1 MPEIIPTK
9 NIRMSVLEAYRDNV
23 VDNKCGQ
30 IFSVG
35 VSAIMKTDS
44 MGAITN
50 AAIKTALIDQTS
62 TFFKNRILFV
72 CSFSSIKMSVL
83 KLNLHQKI

>member
-1 MPEIIPTK
+1 
-9 NIRMSVLEAYRDNV
+9 VLEAYLGKV

-35 VSAIMKTDS
+35 VNAIMKTES

-50 AAIKTALIDQTS
+50 AAIKTALMDQTS

-72 CSFSSIKMSVL
+72 CNLSSIKMYLL
-83 KLNLHQKI
+83 KSNLHQKNIADDRNITKT